1 MSLLVGIVGKPNAG
15 KSTFFSSL
23 TMVDAKIAPYP
34 FTTLEPNTG
43 VGHVRKKCP
52 HSEKGRKCSPQ
63 DSVCENGIR
72 YVPVKLLDVAGL
84 VPEAHKGR
92 GLGLQFLDDLRTAD
106 GFIQVVDGSGKSD
119 LEGNPTQGADPADE
133 VRFLELELEQWIF
146 GILEKNWKKIKGR
159 GIAEL
164 AEILTG
170 LKVTIPQAERIA
182 KELNL
187 PLERIEWS
195 EAEKLS
201 FAKKI
206 LERKPMVVAANK
218 MDSGADLKALQ
229 KELHGKKV
237 IPCSALYELVL
248 RKAAKAGSI
257 EYWPGDSDFKIL
269 KATTEQAEALKRVK
283 DYLSTHGG
291 TGVQQA
297 LESLVFGGLNRIAA
311 YPVEDEGKWEDRKG
325 NLLPNVH
332 LMEDGSTAIDLAE
345 RVHTDLAKKFIG
357 AIDARTGKRIGKEY
371 VLKDSDVIKIVSGR

>member
-43 VGHVRKKCP
+43 VGYVRKKCP
-52 HSEKGRKCSPQ
+52 HPEKGGKCSPQ
-63 DSVCENGIR
+63 DSVCENGTR

-84 VPEAHKGR
+84 VPDAHKGR

-106 GFIQVVDGSGKSD
+106 GFIQVVDGTGRSD
-119 LEGNPTQGADPADE
+119 LEGNPAQGADPADE
-133 VRFLELELEQWIF
+133 VRFLQMELEQWIYS
-146 GILEKNWKKIKGR
+146 IIEKNWKKVKGR

-164 AEILTG
+164 ADVLTG
-170 LKVTIPQAERIA
+170 LKVTLPQAEKIA
-182 KELNL
+182 NELGL
-187 PLERIEWS
+187 PLERIEWC
-195 EAEKLS
+195 EAERLS
-201 FAKKI
+201 FAKRI
-206 LERKPMVVAANK
+206 LENKPMVVAANK
-218 MDSGADLKALQ
+218 VDSGADLKALQ
-229 KELHGKKV
+229 RELHGKKV

-269 KATTEQAEALKRVK
+269 KASREQEDALRKIK
-283 DYLSTHGG
+283 DYLSSHGG
-291 TGVQQA
+291 TGVQKA
-297 LESLVFGGLNRIAA
+297 LEELVFGGLRMIAA

-332 LMEDGSTAIDLAE
+332 LMEEGGTAIDLAE
-345 RVHTDLAKKFIG
+345 KVHTDLAKRFIG
-357 AIDARTGKRIGKEY
+357 AIDARTGRRVGKEY
-371 VLKDSDVIKIVSGR
+371 VLKDSDIIKILSGR

>member
-52 HSEKGRKCSPQ
+52 HAEKGRKCSPQ

-133 VRFLELELEQWIF
+133 VRFLQLELEQWIF

-170 LKVTIPQAERIA
+170 LKVTVPQAERIA

-187 PLERIEWS
+187 PLERIEWN
-195 EAEKLS
+195 EAERLS

-206 LERKPMVVAANK
+206 LEKKPMVVAANK
-218 MDSGADLKALQ
+218 MDSGADLKSLQ
-229 KELHGKKV
+229 KELGGKKV

-248 RKAAKAGSI
+248 RKAAKAGSV
-257 EYWPGDSDFKIL
+257 EYWPGDADFKIL
-269 KATTEQAEALKRVK
+269 KASKEQEEALKKVR

-297 LESLVFGGLNRIAA
+297 LETLVFGGLHRIAA
-311 YPVEDEGKWEDRKG
+311 YPVEDESKWEDRKG

-332 LMEDGSTAIDLAE
+332 LVEEGSTALDLAE

-371 VLKDSDVIKIVSGR
+371 VLKDSDIIKIVSGR